1 VPWYGQ
7 YRSHLVPPLLKN
19 PRLIIALIAVMD
31 AQKINGTV
39 ILKSYDVS
47 DQTTSKEDR

>member
-1 VPWYGQ
+1 MPWYGQ
-7 YRSHLVPPLLKN
+7 YRSHLAAIEN

-31 AQKINGTV
+31 AQKINGAV

-47 DQTTSKEDR
+47 DQTTSKEDG